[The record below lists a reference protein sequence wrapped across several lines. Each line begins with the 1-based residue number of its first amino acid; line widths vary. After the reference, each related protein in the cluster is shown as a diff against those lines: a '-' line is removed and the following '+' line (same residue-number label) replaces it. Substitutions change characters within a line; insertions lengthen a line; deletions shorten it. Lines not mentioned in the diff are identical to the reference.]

1 MNLSTSSTK
10 IVAPP
15 TVTSIGIG
23 ENSPDMN
30 DAVDGAISVLLFIL
44 CQLVLRECDNCDSAF
59 EWHVV

>member
-1 MNLSTSSTK
+1 MSFYNFMNLSTSSTK

-30 DAVDGAISVLLFIL
+30 DAVDGAISVLLF
-44 CQLVLRECDNCDSAF
+44 DSFPMISIA
-59 EWHVV
+59 

>member
-30 DAVDGAISVLLFIL
+30 DAVDGAISVLLF
-44 CQLVLRECDNCDSAF
+44 DSFPMISIA
-59 EWHVV
+59 